1 MSPRRRPGKRILK
14 WLLPILLVPA
24 LVLVAVVGW
33 IVYSVTHPARRA
45 YLVTPESFAQLSNR
59 KATNETWRN
68 HDGTEARGWLLRGI
82 AGAPAIILLHRYDAD
97 RSWLLNLGVKLN
109 ETTNYTILLPD
120 LRGHGIDPTISWTS
134 FGTRETEDVIAAL
147 EYLRTLKTPQQEP
160 LVGKT
165 AGLYGVELGGYT
177 ALRAAAREPSVR
189 ALVLDS
195 VPAAPNELLRTAVRE
210 RTGLDNGFL
219 HWLVRGGTRFYF
231 FGNYDNLSSCES
243 ARTLADRRILLLAG
257 DDAASLRD
265 STVALAGCFPQNNS
279 VEIKSDLARTGF
291 NITSATGE
299 QSEAYDRRII
309 DFFDKALR
317 SEQ

>member
-1 MSPRRRPGKRILK
+1 MSPRRRPGKKILK
-14 WLLPILLVPA
+14 WLLPIVLVPV

-33 IVYSVTHPARRA
+33 IVYSVTHPLRRA

-82 AGAPAIILLHRYDAD
+82 EGAPAIILLHRYGAD

-109 ETTNYTILLPD
+109 EATNYTVLLPD
-120 LRGHGIDPTISWTS
+120 LRGHGLDPPTGWTS
-134 FGTRETEDVIAAL
+134 FGTREADDVIAAL
-147 EYLRTLKTPQQEP
+147 EYLRALKTPQEKT

-165 AGLYGVELGGYT
+165 AGLYGVEMGAYT
-177 ALRAAAREPSVR
+177 ALRAAAHDQNVR

-195 VPAAPNELLRTAVRE
+195 IPAAPNDLLGMAVRE
-210 RTGLDNGFL
+210 RTGLDNGLL
-219 HWLVRGGTRFYF
+219 HWLVRGGTRVYF
-231 FGNYDNLSSCES
+231 FGNYDNLPNCQS
-243 ARTLADRRILLLAG
+243 AQSLAERRTLLLAG

-265 STVALAGCFPQNNS
+265 STLALAACFPQGSS
-279 VEIKSDLARTGF
+279 VEIKSDLPRTGF
-291 NITSATGE
+291 NLPSATGE
-299 QSEAYDRRII
+299 QSELYDRRVI

-317 SEQ
+317 ER